1 MYHGRGCIQLTFHD
15 NYWHC
20 GQALGVDLV
29 RNPDL
34 VKTPKYAAL
43 SAGWFWNT
51 HNLNAVA
58 DTEDWQKLTKIINGG
73 YNGLDERKAL
83 TNQAIAVL
91 KGAKG

>member
-20 GQALGVDLV
+20 GQALGIDLV

-51 HNLNAVA
+51 HNCNALA
-58 DTEDWQKLTKIINGG
+58 DAQDNLGLTKRINGG
-73 YNGLDERKAL
+73 TFGLDERDAL
-83 TNQAIAVL
+83 TKKARAVL
-91 KGAKG
+91 KG